1 VTQEPTTAALCTAP
15 GRGGIAVVTL
25 VGPRAEEILSDIFTP
40 IGDRKDDPQNRLQLG
55 RLADNRTG
63 ESLDKV
69 IVCKTP
75 RGVEI
80 NIHGGPHIARRLMS
94 LLADLGAQPRS
105 PDDQSADPLCATHAK
120 WNNPAIGAE
129 LLTALPQARSML
141 TTATLSAQW
150 SGGLSELARAHEP
163 SPDQLRAA
171 AGGLKDIEKLL
182 NPIEVVL
189 AGPPNAGKSTLT
201 NALVGRQ
208 VSIVH
213 QTAGTTRD
221 WVREP
226 AVVNGVP
233 IWLTDTAGLWKE
245 ARGVDSEAVRR
256 ARHRAAEA
264 DILIL
269 LAPDGAEEEPDW
281 LDSEQ
286 KHPTI
291 LSARSKCD
299 KESDADSND
308 HIRISAMTGLGIDNL
323 KAAIVAA
330 AGLNGFDAK
339 TPRAFTA
346 RQADCLLAAA
356 QAIEA
361 GDPAASQQAIEELL
375 GGPTA

>member
-15 GRGGIAVVTL
+15 GRGGIAVITL
-25 VGPRAEEILSDIFTP
+25 IGPRADEILADIFTP
-40 IGDRKDDPQNRLQLG
+40 LGERKDAPENRLQLG
-55 RLADNRTG
+55 QLSDKRTG
-63 ESLDKV
+63 EALDKV

-80 NIHGGPHIARRLMS
+80 NIHGGPHIARRLME
-94 LLADLGAQPRS
+94 LLANLGARVQNSNDEPIG
-105 PDDQSADPLCATHAK
+105 PMNATHAK

-141 TTATLSAQW
+141 ATEALSAQW
-150 SGGLSELARAHEP
+150 SGGLSRLARTPEP
-163 SPDQLRAA
+163 DARQLRQAA
-171 AGGLKDIEKLL
+171 DGLKEIEKLL

-226 AVVNGVP
+226 AVLSGVP

-245 ARGVDSEAVRR
+245 AQGVDAEAVRR
-256 ARHRAAEA
+256 ARHRAARA

-269 LAPDGAEEEPDW
+269 LDPDIRAEDPEW
-281 LDSEQ
+281 LDDEMNR
-286 KHPTI
+286 PAI
-291 LSARSKCD
+291 LWVKSKCD
-299 KESDADSND
+299 EASGVSSDKC
-308 HIRISAMTGLGIDNL
+308 IELSAMTGLGIDEL
-323 KAAIVAA
+323 KAAIVSA
-330 AGLNGFDAK
+330 AGLSKFDPK
-339 TPRAFTA
+339 QPRAFTK
-346 RQADCLLAAA
+346 RQADLLLGAAEAVEACDLIASSETLETLLA
-356 QAIEA
+356 
-361 GDPAASQQAIEELL
+361 G
-375 GGPTA
+375 